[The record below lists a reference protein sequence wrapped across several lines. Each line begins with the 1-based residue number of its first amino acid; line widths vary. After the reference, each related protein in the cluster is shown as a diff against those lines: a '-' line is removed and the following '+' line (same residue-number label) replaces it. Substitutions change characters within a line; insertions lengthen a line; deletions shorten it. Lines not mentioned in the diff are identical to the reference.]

1 MGHVGVGW
9 WGGSCRGEEGWFHV
23 GVGCDW
29 VGHVGVG
36 WGWVSYV
43 GVGYSLNNLICH
55 KLGVVFSSEKLL
67 STAFWIMW
75 VKGFFFFFFFFC

>member
-9 WGGSCRGEEGWFHV
+9 
-23 GVGCDW
+23 DW

-36 WGWVSYV
+36 GSCSGGVGQVGVGWVSYV

-75 VKGFFFFFFFFC
+75 EKACFFFGFFG